1 MITTFIFPS
10 RYVQGAHGLA
20 LLGEE
25 TKRNGEKPLPVLDPF
40 VMDEMR
46 RQIVE
51 PLIYFCLNVGLPVTL
66 EEIGRNSICQGQHLE
81 IAIGAY
87 VLGETIHNEPHDVAA
102 ERVVWALKAAD
113 AEGRRRKAM
122 HEDEEVFMALAA
134 V

>member
-1 MITTFIFPS
+1 MDWPCSAKRPNAMARNRCLFSI
-10 RYVQGAHGLA
+10 
-20 LLGEE
+20 LLSW
-25 TKRNGEKPLPVLDPF
+25 
-40 VMDEMR
+40 MR
-46 RQIVE
+46 RLIVE
-51 PLIYFCLNVGLPVTL
+51 PLIDFCLDIGLPVTL